1 MYIAFAGGVA
11 VVEERQIAQAA
22 VRVGTAQPWVSCQL
36 REVEEEVGV
45 KLFKRVHI
53 EATVMRT
60 AKARLQ
66 KHKKDWQALPTCR
79 KYSRRSHNKP
89 CHLIEVAF
97 SEQAYGHT
105 IT

>member
-1 MYIAFAGGVA
+1 VA

-66 KHKKDWQALPTCR
+66 KHRRTGKPYPHAANTLAAPTI
-79 KYSRRSHNKP
+79 SP
-89 CHLIEVAF
+89 AI
-97 SEQAYGHT
+97 
-105 IT
+105 